1 MIDVLQRST
10 KKTCNFFP
18 FQCPW
23 D

>member
-1 MIDVLQRST
+1 MVDVLRST